1 MTTRLATRVT
11 ALGLAAFCT
20 LAMLVAVNTL
30 ATVEPSPAA
39 VMAAAS
45 QPAA

>member
-1 MTTRLATRVT
+1 MNTSFASRAT
-11 ALGLAAFCT
+11 ALGLAVFCT
-20 LAMLVAVNTL
+20 VAMLVAVNTL
-30 ATVEPSPAA
+30 ATVEASPGA

>member
-1 MTTRLATRVT
+1 MTTRLATRAA

-30 ATVEPSPAA
+30 AAVEASPAA
-39 VMAAAS
+39 MMAAAS

>member
-1 MTTRLATRVT
+1 MNTSLTTRAT
-11 ALGLAAFCT
+11 ALGLAVFCT

-30 ATVEPSPAA
+30 ATVEAAPAS